1 MKYFSR
7 FLLIVLC
14 ITFAP
19 TPSQSF
25 PPYQLVFQ
33 TDSETETAGSITLR
47 CRDVWTANFLDVNQ
61 ARFYLNYSSPADPSL
76 RERGDITVVQVG
88 TTGIKF
94 NLTRRLEGYY
104 TCGKRE
110 AGSSSVSLS
119 EPKTL
124 ICKCVVCLILLND
137 SLKMLPTLYSTPDY
151 SSSTTFSS
159 NTLHCSI
166 R

>member
-25 PPYQLVFQ
+25 PPYELVFQ
-33 TDSETETAGSITLR
+33 TDSETETTGSITLR
-47 CRDVWTANFLDVNQ
+47 CRDFRTANSLDVNQ

-76 RERGDITVVQVG
+76 RERKDITVVQVG

-110 AGSSSVSLS
+110 AGSTSVSLS
-119 EPKTL
+119 APKTL
-124 ICKCVVCLILLND
+124 ICKCIII
-137 SLKMLPTLYSTPDY
+137 MFTL
-151 SSSTTFSS
+151 F
-159 NTLHCSI
+159 C
-166 R
+166 